1 MIKLT
6 TSTCMKI
13 KCDIGDSN
21 NEIQFSL
28 YDITCPETPQILFE
42 ITNFNNPWSATT
54 IDSIRLFAF
63 GQDICFGNDKIGS
76 DPITPHKFYP
86 KTMLKSDNIKI
97 SSSNNVFGYSG
108 SDNAVTFKFT
118 PTYSTSPTK
127 NGMILIEFP
136 LWFDV
141 AGDSNMMFTESKK
154 NSCTSPDFNVISS
167 FPNKVSR
174 HLTITYDSM
183 ADDKVKG

>member
-13 KCDIGDSN
+13 RCDIGDSN

-54 IDSIRLFAF
+54 ISSIRLFAF
-63 GQDICFGNDKIGS
+63 GQEVCFGNDKIGS

-86 KTMLKSDNIKI
+86 KTMLKSNIEI
-97 SSSNNVFGYSG
+97 SSSNNVFGYSEL
-108 SDNAVTFKFT
+108 DNAVTFKFT
-118 PTYSTSPTK
+118 PTYSTSLTK

-141 AGDSNMMFTESKK
+141 ADDLNMMFTEYAK
-154 NSCTSPDFNVISS
+154 NTCTSPDFRVISS
-167 FPNKVSR
+167 FPNLPAK
-174 HLTITYDSM
+174 
-183 ADDKVKG
+183 